1 MVNRNLIR
9 HLESETSW
17 EQELSE
23 ALSGSLETGLATIE
37 AETLIE
43 SNKIVEGRII
53 RVDND
58 VVLLDI
64 GYKSEGSIPRR
75 EWEEE
80 EEPPVEGA
88 VIQVLV
94 EEVENASGRLDDVQG
109 MVQLSKVK
117 AEKIL
122 RWQEMMKSVEEGQ
135 VVAAVEAMKAK
146 HDVKAPRKGKVVI
159 IHGELGTEV
168 SAGKAILELEDID

>member
-9 HLESETSW
+9 NLESETDW
-17 EQELSE
+17 EQELNA
-23 ALSGSLETGLATIE
+23 ALAGSLETGLATIE

-75 EWEEE
+75 EWEE
-80 EEPPVEGA
+80 
-88 VIQVLV
+88 
-94 EEVENASGRLDDVQG
+94 D
-109 MVQLSKVK
+109 
-117 AEKIL
+117 
-122 RWQEMMKSVEEGQ
+122 
-135 VVAAVEAMKAK
+135 
-146 HDVKAPRKGKVVI
+146 
-159 IHGELGTEV
+159 
-168 SAGKAILELEDID
+168 